1 MLHKL
6 AHDSVR
12 QSKLV
17 QRDQAKSVADMAAAS
32 GQLVDSAAILLED
45 HQLKEKLRE
54 QEAQLDSL
62 KQQSKKATATYSK
75 ETAALRAEL
84 LQLKTSHSA
93 ETTQLKAQHV
103 LELSHLSSQLRTEQE
118 ERATIAQ
125 QLDQERRDAQGM
137 LHTFGESRLEATWKR
152 RVQQLKAD
160 NESLK
165 EEIAFYK
172 QS

>member
-17 QRDQAKSVADMAAAS
+17 QREQAKSVAEAAATS
-32 GQLVDSAAILLED
+32 GQLVDSAAILLEA
-45 HQLKEKLRE
+45 HQLKKQLRE

-62 KQQSKKATATYSK
+62 KQQSKMATATHS
-75 ETAALRAEL
+75 EAIAALRAEL
-84 LQLKTSHSA
+84 HQLKTSHSA
-93 ETTQLKAQHV
+93 ETTMLKAQHV
-103 LELSHLSSQLRTEQE
+103 LELSHLSCQLRAEQQ
-118 ERATIAQ
+118 ERAIIVQ

-152 RVQQLKAD
+152 KVQQLKAE